1 MIRSGFPKRLLF
13 AISILLLTVFSIT
26 ISGCRILHRD
36 KQSVADKKQKKADEK
51 ASAEYSKARDQHFRN
66 QSKDAKK
73 MMKRTK
79 KQAAK
84 FNKPLQRKGFSK
96 NKCN

>member
-1 MIRSGFPKRLLF
+1 MIRSGFHNRLLLS
-13 AISILLLTVFSIT
+13 ISVLLLTVFT
-26 ISGCRILHRD
+26 LAGSGCRILQRD
-36 KQSVADKKQKKADEK
+36 KQSVAEKKQKKADEK
-51 ASAEYSKARDQHFRN
+51 ASAEYSKARDQHFKN

-84 FNKPLQRKGFSK
+84 FNKPLQRKRFSK
-96 NKCN
+96 TKCY